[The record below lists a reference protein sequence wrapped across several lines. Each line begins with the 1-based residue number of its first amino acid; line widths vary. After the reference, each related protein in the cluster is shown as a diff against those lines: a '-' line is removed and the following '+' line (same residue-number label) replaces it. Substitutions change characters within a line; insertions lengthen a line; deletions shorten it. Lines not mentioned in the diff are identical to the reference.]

1 MKKREMGI
9 DVETYSG
16 TSIKDGVYA
25 YVDDPDF
32 EIMLITYVDP
42 YRKNEDNTPIYYTFV
57 PEKFAQR
64 HPGKVDPNDCNP
76 EAERRFRYLLM
87 DGKIK
92 KTAFNANFER
102 TTLAA
107 YYNEISCPPEQWQ
120 CTMVLAATLGYPHSL
135 EKVGEVM
142 ELGEDKKKEKIG
154 KELIRYFSAP
164 VKPTKKNDH
173 RTRNLPMDDPE
184 KWNQFKEYN
193 HQDVV
198 AEQAIYQALKI
209 YTPNNKEKAFWDMDQ
224 RINDRGI
231 RIDVPFVEQIVAF
244 DKAEQERK
252 LKEMKELT
260 GLENP
265 NSAAQLKK
273 WLAENGAPEFKN
285 SLRKEDI
292 KEALE
297 KGTYKDKP
305 KIEKALR
312 GRLETSKSSIKKYY
326 TMLNTMDEEGR
337 CKGMFQF
344 YGASRTGRWAGRRLQ
359 LQNLAKN
366 KIEDLDEVRSAVARG
381 DWESVRKKYPDTAD
395 IESQLVRTALVPSKG
410 NRFIVT
416 DFSAIEAR
424 VIAWIAGE
432 EWRLKAFKN
441 GEDIYCVSASKIFGV
456 PVEKHGINGELR
468 AQGKVAELACIAEGQ
483 LVLTNHGLIPIQDIT
498 TNDLVWDGEGWVQ
511 HDGVVCRGIKEVIT
525 YEGLTATPDHY
536 VWVEG
541 QERPVQFGLASASG
555 AHLLQT
561 GDSGTPIRMG
571 KNNLPR
577 KTMEQSMGSLLC
589 FDSMYSLQEYS
600 MANSGEF
607 NIRKIE
613 GLSAMFSATPNPPLA
628 GSTIDGS
635 QAEMYKSSRSGISQ
649 LRRSG
654 NQILF
659 PINYRSGT
667 LFNQYFWYAIQRSR
681 VRQNQHK
688 WQLRTRKS
696 PFCNSCA
703 KLCESTQNY
712 LDKIRAAI
720 LAICLFNRNS
730 ETIFR
735 RDPGGNHS
743 RRAKSSNRE
752 TEKLEKHS
760 KKVKVYDIRNA
771 GRHHRYTVSGKLVH
785 NCGYN
790 GGLNAMKRMDF
801 AHVINDDEKYKRIVQ
816 EWREASPNITR
827 FWRVIE
833 DKAYDVIRTEMACME
848 VGEEQNKPEVI
859 PIPNTNKKLLLY
871 YKDNNLW
878 IQLPS
883 GRSIC
888 YPNAVEKENVFGH
901 KQITFQGTDTQGNW
915 VTIETYGGK
924 LTENV
929 VQAIARDCL
938 AEKMLKAENE
948 GFQIV
953 AHIHDEMVLD
963 VPNDKHFQE
972 NFEKIDAL
980 MAEPI
985 DWAPGL
991 PLKGGTYAC
1000 DYYRKD

>member
-1 MKKREMGI
+1 MTKKEMGI

-87 DGKIK
+87 DAKVK

-142 ELGEDKKKEKIG
+142 DLGEDKKKEKIG

-198 AEQAIYQALKI
+198 AEQAIYQALKK
-209 YTPNNKEKAFWDMDQ
+209 YTPNEKEKAFWDMDQ

-260 GLENP
+260 GLDNP

-273 WLAENGAPEFKN
+273 WLAENGAPEFKD
-285 SLRKEDI
+285 SLRQEDI

-297 KGTYKDKP
+297 KGTYQDKP

-432 EWRLKAFKN
+432 EWRLKAFEN

-456 PVEKHGINGELR
+456 PVEKHGVNSELR
-468 AQGKVAELACIAEGQ
+468 AQGKVAELACGYQ
-483 LVLTNHGLIPIQDIT
+483 
-498 TNDLVWDGEGWVQ
+498 GWI
-511 HDGVVCRGIKEVIT
+511 G
-525 YEGLTATPDHY
+525 
-536 VWVEG
+536 
-541 QERPVQFGLASASG
+541 
-555 AHLLQT
+555 
-561 GDSGTPIRMG
+561 
-571 KNNLPR
+571 
-577 KTMEQSMGSLLC
+577 
-589 FDSMYSLQEYS
+589 
-600 MANSGEF
+600 
-607 NIRKIE
+607 
-613 GLSAMFSATPNPPLA
+613 
-628 GSTIDGS
+628 
-635 QAEMYKSSRSGISQ
+635 
-649 LRRSG
+649 
-654 NQILF
+654 
-659 PINYRSGT
+659 
-667 LFNQYFWYAIQRSR
+667 
-681 VRQNQHK
+681 
-688 WQLRTRKS
+688 
-696 PFCNSCA
+696 
-703 KLCESTQNY
+703 
-712 LDKIRAAI
+712 
-720 LAICLFNRNS
+720 
-730 ETIFR
+730 
-735 RDPGGNHS
+735 
-743 RRAKSSNRE
+743 
-752 TEKLEKHS
+752 
-760 KKVKVYDIRNA
+760 
-771 GRHHRYTVSGKLVH
+771 
-785 NCGYN
+785 
-790 GGLNAMKRMDF
+790 AMKRMDF
-801 AHVINDDEKYKRIVQ
+801 AHVINDEEKYQTIVQ
-816 EWREASPNITR
+816 EWRDASPNIVN
-827 FWRVIE
+827 FWTEIE
-833 DKAYDVIRTEMACME
+833 KKTCKILREEPICQDVGM
-848 VGEEQNKPEVI
+848 EQNKSESI
-859 PIPNTNKKLLLY
+859 LIPNTDKKLKLY
-871 YKDNNLW
+871 YEDHKFW

-883 GRSIC
+883 GRAIC
-888 YPNAVEKENVFGH
+888 YPEAYEGPNPLAKN
-901 KQITFQGTDTQGNW
+901 QITFQGTDNQGNW

-938 AEKMLKAENE
+938 AEKMMKAEKE

-963 VPNDKHFQE
+963 VPNDEHFQE
-972 NFEKIDAL
+972 NFNKIDAL